1 MTTALAT
8 TATTTLLSSF
18 TSTRNAPHHH
28 LINYPGTDII
38 GSERYQRTTR
48 SRAPLTT
55 IDPAMSQARGRLANA
70 NANGGRRAS
79 ARLGGKEV
87 EDVNGNGNANGV
99 GGRAGKRKAVDYD
112 EDIEGFQFSRATAP
126 KKSKPATID
135 ENTAPMQ
142 MTDDITQNQQPR
154 KQKGKGRPPK
164 TTEGPRAVS
173 FETPN
178 GKLPT
183 RPQRRTSKRP
193 AEDEPAAITATQ
205 KSSRSRRKSDDAEP
219 APIVVPKKRG
229 ASKAKQAEV
238 SQTWQEE
245 EQGVETPVANTQKI
259 ALPFA
264 DTPVIRRNKE
274 MRKEKSQKGQRRSS
288 LGLRGRRASSLIESG
303 ASNALPHDQVDT
315 AQFYKHIEGDG
326 LSEPRRMRQLLT
338 WCATRALSA
347 KPSGSRS
354 GDESARLAA
363 RVIQEELLKDF
374 ANRSELSDWFSRE
387 ETGPPAVVVKKPN
400 PKNIQ
405 NEEKIKELEEQ
416 IHKLQLE
423 RQSLTSLLRP
433 PSIPKI
439 GPPAPAS
446 EKSSNP
452 PNDTSTTPT
461 PIIEDET
468 EEDEDPIN
476 PSLLDPSQQSLLAAL
491 TNTSISTSTP
501 TSKPPT
507 TDPSTSTPTTS
518 PTSISSIT
526 ARLSR
531 LTTSLMPTLDSFAAG
546 VHDIELF
553 RHAADDV
560 AGQVLAICAK
570 RLEERDELS
579 RRRRMAE
586 EQGSSTRKRGKE
598 KASAEGGKS
607 EEGDS
612 DEVEGVDVGGRG
624 VTGEKED
631 LAVVL
636 AALSR
641 VERRG

>member
-1 MTTALAT
+1 
-8 TATTTLLSSF
+8 
-18 TSTRNAPHHH
+18 
-28 LINYPGTDII
+28 
-38 GSERYQRTTR
+38 
-48 SRAPLTT
+48 
-55 IDPAMSQARGRLANA
+55 MSQARGRLANA
-70 NANGGRRAS
+70 HANGGRRAS
-79 ARLGGKEV
+79 ARLVGKEG
-87 EDVNGNGNANGV
+87 EDVNGHGNANGV

-112 EDIEGFQFSRATAP
+112 EDIEGFQFSRATAS

-135 ENTAPMQ
+135 ENTAPAP
-142 MTDDITQNQQPR
+142 MTDDITQSQQPR

-164 TTEGPRAVS
+164 TAEGQRAVS

-193 AEDEPAAITATQ
+193 AEDEPAATTATQ

-229 ASKAKQAEV
+229 ASKAKQTEE

-245 EQGVETPVANTQKI
+245 EQGGETPVANTQKI

-315 AQFYKHIEGDG
+315 AHFYKHIEGDG

-416 IHKLQLE
+416 IHKYVSAVDRFGLCDTNEFQCHYTPYTNEHEQFRLQLE

-439 GPPAPAS
+439 GSPAPAS

-468 EEDEDPIN
+468 EEDEEPIN

-491 TNTSISTSTP
+491 TNTSISTSTSTSTSTP
-501 TSKPPT
+501 TSNPHT
-507 TDPSTSTPTTS
+507 TDPSASTPTTS

-526 ARLSR
+526 TRLSR

-570 RLEERDELS
+570 RLEERDQLS
-579 RRRRMAE
+579 RRRGGLAE
-586 EQGSSTRKRGKE
+586 EQGMSMRKKGKQ
-598 KASAEGGKS
+598 KVSAEGEES
-607 EEGDS
+607 E
-612 DEVEGVDVGGRG
+612 DEVEGVDEGG
-624 VTGEKED
+624 TGDMGERED

-636 AALSR
+636 GALSR